1 MRMSYW
7 TAFILGLV
15 GSLHCAG
22 MCGPL
27 MLALPGGSRPA
38 MLLLGRVVYN
48 FGRIVTYCVLGLVL
62 GVLGQTLFLAGFQQW
77 ASILLGIM
85 LLVGLLASKRLGLK
99 HPAYNVVARL
109 KHCMRDMMRRRSIFS
124 LAILGLLNGLLPC
137 GLVYGAA
144 AGAVVTGNLLASVGY
159 MAAFGAGTLPMMLAI
174 GVLGKL
180 APLPFRLK
188 LQNAVPVT
196 VFLLATLL
204 ILRGMSLGIPYLS
217 PDLAGPSCCHK

>member
-1 MRMSYW
+1 MDYW
-7 TAFILGLV
+7 TAFILGLI

-27 MLALPGGSRPA
+27 MLALPGSSRPA
-38 MLLLGRVVYN
+38 GFLLGRVVYN
-48 FGRIVTYCVLGLVL
+48 IGRIVTYCALGLVL
-62 GVLGQTLFLAGFQQW
+62 GIVGKTLFLAGLQRW
-77 ASILLGIM
+77 ASIVLGIM
-85 LLVGLLASKRLGLK
+85 LLIGLLASKKMGLK
-99 HPAYNVVARL
+99 HPAYKLIAQL
-109 KHCMRDMMRRRSIFS
+109 KYYMGDMMRRRSILS

-137 GLVYGAA
+137 GLVYVAA
-144 AGAVVTGNLLASVGY
+144 AGAIATGAFLSSAGY

-174 GVLGKL
+174 GFFGKL

-188 LQNAVPVT
+188 LQNAIPVT

-217 PDLAGPSCCHK
+217 PDLAGAPCCHK